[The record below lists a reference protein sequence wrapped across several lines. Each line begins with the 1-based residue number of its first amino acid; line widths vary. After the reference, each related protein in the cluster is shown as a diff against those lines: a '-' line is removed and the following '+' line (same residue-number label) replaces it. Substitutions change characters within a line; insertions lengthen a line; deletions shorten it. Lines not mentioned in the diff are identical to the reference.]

1 MSNGSFVWMPTMSG
15 TTIANSGG
23 IPVFGHSQR
32 LPPIKVQRTGGVGG
46 ITTTRRINNKK
57 RKGTKKTFKSKVK
70 SINPAKH
77 LSGNTGVTINNA
89 VIYTM
94 NLTAQIGQGTGNNNR
109 LGDSV
114 YLEALKMEGFFQSAT
129 DPNAY
134 RFRLIIGW
142 SGEEYGTTTLAS
154 GSLTSSELFLPST
167 DTTVTNAI
175 VNPKAFTTLYDEV
188 HDLNSQVSD
197 YRTIQSTRFTIQI
210 KQSFPYQAATSVY
223 GKTKNLYAVVVAYAA
238 DVAANTAIGSAVLS
252 YDLIFKD

>member
-1 MSNGSFVWMPTMSG
+1 MVWMPTMSG
-15 TTIANSGG
+15 STLASSGG

-32 LPPIKVQRTGGVGG
+32 LPPLKMQRLSGAGGLTV
-46 ITTTRRINNKK
+46 TRRINNKK
-57 RKGTKKTFKSKVK
+57 RKWGIRKTFKAKVK
-70 SINPAKH
+70 QLNPAKH

-109 LGDSV
+109 LGDAV
-114 YLEALKMEGFFQSAT
+114 FLEALKFEGFFQSGTA
-129 DPNAY
+129 PNAY

-175 VNPKAFTTLYDEV
+175 INPKAFTAVYDEV
-188 HDLNSQVSD
+188 HDLNSQVD
-197 YRTIQSTRFTIQI
+197 GYRTIQSTRFTVPF

-223 GKTKNLYAVVVAYAA
+223 GKMKNLYAVVVAYAA